1 MKRNRNLKPR
11 GINILT
17 CGLSAFEVL
26 KKSIKGLKGV
36 KDVHYRSFARDKVE
50 LVVKIGGDAEV
61 LMEELMYIYM
71 KEWIMETRIIS
82 GWFSP
87 DRIEIKLLPLKEEV
101 IVQ

>member
-1 MKRNRNLKPR
+1 M
-11 GINILT
+11 
-17 CGLSAFEVL
+17 
-26 KKSIKGLKGV
+26 

-50 LVVKIGGDAEV
+50 LVVKIGGDAEA
-61 LMEELMYIYM
+61 LMEELMYLYM

-87 DRIEIKLLPLKEEV
+87 ARIEIKLLPLKEEV